1 MIFSVLFLKSQG
13 FIWGKAYKDIIK
25 KTYYVCGCPLT
36 NERIN
41 GFSTPKAVYI
51 ADSDGLKFKQC
62 YYGWWDHNLG
72 IGEVLFLLW
81 GIKVCFNVRKA
92 RTHYNEAKLIT
103 WSIYNIAVVNII
115 MVAIQ

>member
-1 MIFSVLFLKSQG
+1 MKGLMVFFPQAL
-13 FIWGKAYKDIIK
+13 
-25 KTYYVCGCPLT
+25 
-36 NERIN
+36 
-41 GFSTPKAVYI
+41 YI
-51 ADSDGLKFKQC
+51 SDSEGLKFKQC

-92 RTHYNEAKLIT
+92 RTHFNEAKLIT